1 MPVAGRTPETL
12 LASFR
17 QNKKQD
23 VKKALKQDLT
33 FRKLE
38 TRAEIDAF
46 HALLRQNLQNSV
58 LSLLH
63 TADELWE
70 FKTAAC
76 PTLPGF
82 TACLRT
88 SRWSRAT

>member
-46 HALLRQNLQNSV
+46 HALLRQNLQKFGV
-58 LSLLH
+58 EPVH

-70 FKTAAC
+70 SRPAVC

-88 SRWSRAT
+88 SRWSRAA

>member
-46 HALLRQNLQNSV
+46 TRC
-58 LSLLH
+58 
-63 TADELWE
+63 
-70 FKTAAC
+70 F
-76 PTLPGF
+76 G
-82 TACLRT
+82 RT
-88 SRWSRAT
+88 YKIRC